1 MAENKRESVGNL
13 NVRVDVDVS
22 EAIKGFKAVQRE
34 VKETVRS
41 LAELRSQDE
50 ATSDYDDK
58 YNEYIKRI
66 EDVVGH
72 RAGERAMTNDIIYRA
87 YETKYAGPLL
97 FRRGAGVTTS
107 LRALAETFDDVV
119 YMEYNG
125 DMYFSKKLNG
135 KIVFKDPGV
144 KLPNFAAPLKLIEL
158 ESADDSGG
166 ITRVINDVSSTTAY
180 IVR

>member
-1 MAENKRESVGNL
+1 MAENQRESVGNL
-13 NVRVDVDVS
+13 NVKVDVDVS
-22 EAIKGFKAVQRE
+22 EAIKGLKAVQRE

-50 ATSDYDDK
+50 ATSDYGGK
-58 YNEYIKRI
+58 YNEYIRRI
-66 EDVVGH
+66 EDVVGQ

-97 FRRGAGVTTS
+97 FRRCAGVTTS
-107 LRALAETFDDVV
+107 LRALVETFDDVV

-125 DMYFSKKLNG
+125 EMYFSKELNG

-144 KLPNFAAPLKLIEL
+144 KLPNFAAPLRLIEI

-166 ITRVINDVSSTTAY
+166 ITQVINDVSSTTAY

>member
-1 MAENKRESVGNL
+1 MADNKRESVGNL
-13 NVRVDVDVS
+13 NVKVNVDVA
-22 EAIKGFKAVQRE
+22 EAIKGLKAVQRE

-41 LAELRSQDE
+41 LAVLRGKGE
-50 ATSDYDDK
+50 EKTPTIGK

-66 EDVVGH
+66 EDVVGY

-107 LRALAETFDDVV
+107 LRALVETFDDVV

-125 DMYFSKKLNG
+125 EMHFSKDLNG
-135 KIVFKDPGV
+135 KIVFKDPGI
-144 KLPNFAAPLKLIEL
+144 KLPNFASPLRLIEL

>member
-13 NVRVDVDVS
+13 NVKVDVDVS
-22 EAIKGFKAVQRE
+22 EAIKGLKAVQRE

-50 ATSDYDDK
+50 ATSDSGGK

-97 FRRGAGVTTS
+97 FRRAVGVTTS
-107 LRALAETFDDVV
+107 LRALAETFNDVV
-119 YMEYNG
+119 YLEYQG
-125 DMYFSKKLNG
+125 DAYLSKDING

-144 KLPNFAAPLKLIEL
+144 TLSNHATPLRLIEL
-158 ESADDSGG
+158 ESVDEIRG
-166 ITRVINDVSSTTAY
+166 TTEVIHDVSSTTAHV
-180 IVR
+180 VR

>member
-13 NVRVDVDVS
+13 NVKVDVEVS
-22 EAIKGFKAVQRE
+22 EAIKGLKAVQRE

-41 LAELRSQDE
+41 LAELRSR
-50 ATSDYDDK
+50 DDDGGK

-66 EDVVGH
+66 EDVVGQ
-72 RAGERAMTNDIIYRA
+72 RSGERAMTNDIIYRA

-97 FRRGAGVTTS
+97 FRRAAGVTTS
-107 LRALAETFDDVV
+107 LRALTETFNDVV
-119 YMEYNG
+119 YVEYPG
-125 DMYFSKKLNG
+125 ERHFSKELNG

-144 KLPNFAAPLKLIEL
+144 KLPNFAAPLRLIEL